1 MSETQKTAS
10 KDPCAQPRPGIDAT
24 LEARVPPTIKAHL
37 ETLRGQ
43 EAKILAGLNKDPKR
57 AVAFLS
63 DPAKEL
69 KRLGIK
75 VPDGLRAALKP
86 PQGIQELFA
95 AKPLRL
101 ANGQIV
107 TPKVKLT
114 ISGGR

>member
-1 MSETQKTAS
+1 MSETHNNAP
-10 KDPCAQPRPGIDAT
+10 KDPCAREMPGMEAT
-24 LEARVPPTIKAHL
+24 LESRLPPTMKAHL

-86 PQGIQELFA
+86 PQGIQELLSTRS
-95 AKPLRL
+95 LRL

-107 TPKVKLT
+107 TPRVKLT